1 MTKREQR
8 VTNPNIHLLDSLQV
22 YTLTKPK
29 DIPKVCGIYCIRN
42 KESNKC
48 YIGQAL
54 DIRRRVYQHL
64 KCDKYIIHKALIK
77 YGLLNFDFY
86 ILECGIE
93 RQNLN
98 DREVYWIEQFDSFK
112 NGYNST
118 KGGTCQYFSVE
129 RREKHAQSNCTKTI
143 AYNYKFGYYIEC
155 PSRKMLVEKINERGY
170 KIKYSQIIDAIHNKS
185 YTGDFIFGSTIA
197 EIQSILKTKKL
208 PTELSIFLYEVTSQ
222 KYSPKFKTTKD
233 ATEYI
238 RKAGYK
244 IGQSHVAVAIQKK
257 NTKIKGFLI
266 ASSQEDLQT
275 LVNRYRS
282 KICWYN
288 TNTNEYFE
296 LEHCTPTKVSKESNC
311 SLTDV
316 QRCLRGENKQC
327 NGIVFAYSK
336 IECLEKA
343 TEYLEQ
349 LVLGQINQLER
360 RGVFK
365 PGHFDRL
372 KY

>member
-1 MTKREQR
+1 MTKREEL
-8 VTNPNIHLLDSLQV
+8 TADNIHLLESLV
-22 YTLTKPK
+22 KYSLTEPK
-29 DIPKVCGIYCIRN
+29 TIPQECGIYCIYN
-42 KESNKC
+42 KYSNKC
-48 YIGQAL
+48 YIGQAIQ
-54 DIRRRVYQHL
+54 IRRRVYQHL
-64 KCDKYIIHKALIK
+64 RSKKCVIHKALLK
-77 YGLLNFDFY
+77 YGLVNFDFY
-86 ILECGIE
+86 ILESGLDKTL
-93 RQNLN
+93 LN
-98 DREVYWIEQFDSFK
+98 DREVYWIDRFGSFG
-112 NGYNST
+112 NGYNRT
-118 KGGTCQYFSVE
+118 KGGSCQLFTQE
-129 RREKHAQSNCTKTI
+129 RRENHGKSSWIRTI

-170 KIKYSQIIDAIHNKS
+170 KIKYQQIIDAIHNKS
-185 YTGDFIFGSTIA
+185 YTGDFIFGSTVA

-244 IGQSHVAVAIQKK
+244 IGQSHVAVALQKK

-275 LVNRYRS
+275 LVNSYRS

-296 LEHCTPTKVSKESNC
+296 LKHCTPTKVSKESNC

-316 QRCLRGENKQC
+316 QRCLRGEHKQC

-343 TEYLEQ
+343 AEYLEQ
-349 LVLGQINQLER
+349 LVSRQINQLER
-360 RGVFK
+360 QGVFK